1 MTTPGHDEDKA
12 SRPRVEI
19 PEGHERGEALTLPQ
33 RALYRAIWLL
43 TQVIA
48 RTYFRLRTKDLGK
61 VPATGPF
68 IVAPIH
74 RSNLDTPVIGALTR
88 RRLRYMGKESMWK
101 YKASAWFF
109 TTAGG
114 FPVVRGT
121 ADRAALRAC
130 VEVIERGEPL
140 VMFPEGTRQSGPV
153 VCEMFDGPAYVA
165 CKTGAPLLPV
175 GIGGS
180 EAAMPKGSRLPRP
193 TPLALVVGD
202 LIHPPPR
209 TASDRVSRK
218 DVKALTLRLSE
229 EIQRLF
235 DEAQVLAGTPN
246 PPAPS
251 ADEPSVA
258 EA

>member
-1 MTTPGHDEDKA
+1 VSADDAEEREPH
-12 SRPRVEI
+12 RVRVEI

-43 TQVIA
+43 MQSIA
-48 RTYFRLRTKDLGK
+48 RTYFRLRTKDLHK

-74 RSNLDTPVIGALTR
+74 RSNLDTPVIGAISR

-114 FPVVRGT
+114 FPVERGT

-130 VEVIERGEPL
+130 VEVLERGEPL

-165 CKTGAPLLPV
+165 CKTGVPLLPV

-180 EAAMPKGSRLPRP
+180 EEAMAKGAKIPRP
-193 TPLALVVGD
+193 QRLTLVVGD
-202 LIHPPPR
+202 LLHPPPPR
-209 TASDRVSRK
+209 PGSDRVSRK
-218 DVKALTLRLSE
+218 EVRALTARLAE

-235 DEAQVLAGTPN
+235 DEAQELAGCPN
-246 PPAPS
+246 PPRDATGS
-251 ADEPSVA
+251 GA
-258 EA
+258 ER

>member
-1 MTTPGHDEDKA
+1 MTGSGAADDTAHH
-12 SRPRVEI
+12 PRVEI
-19 PEGHERGEALTLPQ
+19 PEGHERGEELTLPQ

-43 TQVIA
+43 MQSIA
-48 RTYFRLRTKDLGK
+48 RTYFRLRTKDLHK
-61 VPATGPF
+61 VPAIGPF

-74 RSNLDTPVIGALTR
+74 RSNLDTPVIGAISR

-180 EAAMPKGSRLPRP
+180 ESAMAKGAKVPRP
-193 TPLALVVGD
+193 ARLTLVVGD

-209 TASDRVSRK
+209 TSGDRVSRK
-218 DVKALTLRLSE
+218 DVKALTEQLAG

-235 DEAQVLAGTPN
+235 DEAQELAGTPN
-246 PPAPS
+246 PPRPS
-251 ADEPSVA
+251 DRT